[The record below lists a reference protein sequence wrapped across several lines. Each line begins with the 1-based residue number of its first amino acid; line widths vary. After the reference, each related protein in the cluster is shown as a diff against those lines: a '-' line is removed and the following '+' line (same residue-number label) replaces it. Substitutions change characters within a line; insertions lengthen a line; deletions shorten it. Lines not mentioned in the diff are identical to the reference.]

1 MSMGELW
8 MKIPTS
14 VFVGFLICSVCICTY
29 LLKPSKK
36 STLKDFQ
43 DFGED
48 AEEAFALYQKWEAE
62 TLTDEERKRF
72 DELQTKYWDYI
83 AI

>member
-14 VFVGFLICSVCICTY
+14 VCVIILICSICTLVY
-29 LLKPSKK
+29 LLRPTKKP
-36 STLKDFQ
+36 TLKDFQ

-48 AEEAFALYQKWEAE
+48 AEEALILYQKWEAE

-72 DELQTKYWDYI
+72 DELQLKYWDYI
-83 AI
+83 VI